1 MAGCLARYN
10 AGAILT
16 PAILDKF
23 MKAPDLTRVRN
34 IGIAAHVDAGKTTL
48 TERALYYA
56 GVSHKIGEVHE
67 GAAHMDYLA
76 EEQAHGITIMSALTR
91 LPWQDHII
99 QLIDTPGH
107 VDFTVEVERSMR
119 VLDGCIIV
127 LDGVRGVEPQTETV
141 WRQRTRFQLPTL
153 FFINKMDRP
162 GADFERALETIRTRL
177 GGEPVAVTVPLPQQG
192 GVVHLIDKTL
202 LTFGGD
208 KGERVETTPCPDAVW
223 EALRPL
229 RESLL
234 LTVAEMD
241 DVLAEQVL
249 SEQEPTA
256 AAVWAALRQATLH
269 GKAYPCF
276 SGSALRNQGV
286 QPLMDAVVKLLPAPT
301 ERPPAIAQRL
311 DGGEEPIVMDAN
323 GPLVAVAFKV
333 QLWEGRR
340 HVFVRLYRGVL
351 KSGDKVAIPGPGGK
365 VEEERVARLFDVDAN
380 HKTRIEQAFAGE
392 IVLLAGLRHATTGD
406 TLCAPEHPLL
416 LERIEAREPVLG
428 LAIEP
433 VSSEDEERL
442 LEALDKLQQE
452 DPTLRLEEDK
462 ETGQRILRGMGELH
476 LQIACERLQREF
488 NQSVRV
494 GKPSV
499 VVRETIAQSASAEAL
514 FQRVFEQDGKT
525 LELKARARVTASPL
539 PRGAGVTVT
548 AQPTVLPPGA
558 ALTPVQAEAIAAG
571 AQDGALSGPTEG
583 APLQDLDVR
592 VDEVELFGAASNA
605 QALRVAVA
613 EAVRRAIVQA
623 GEVVLRPIMFT
634 EVIAPEEDIG
644 AVLGDLQARHAM
656 IHATTT
662 LSGVTAI
669 TCDCALDRLLGY
681 ITELRSLTR
690 GRGQFTMRFER
701 FDVA

>member
-1 MAGCLARYN
+1 
-10 AGAILT
+10 
-16 PAILDKF
+16 

-48 TERALYYA
+48 TERVLYYA

-76 EEQAHGITIMSALTR
+76 EEQSHGITIMSALTR
-91 LPWQDHII
+91 LPWRDHVI

-107 VDFTVEVERSMR
+107 VDFTIEVERSMR
-119 VLDGCIIV
+119 VLDGCVIV

-141 WRQRTRFQLPTL
+141 WRQRTRFQLPAL

-162 GADFERALETIRTRL
+162 GADFEHALATIRDRL
-177 GGEPVAVTVPLPQQG
+177 DGEPAPVTVPLPERSA
-192 GVVHLIDKTL
+192 VVHLIDKTL

-208 KGERVETTPCPDAVW
+208 KGERVEVEPCPEAIW
-223 EALRPL
+223 ESVRPL
-229 RESLL
+229 REGLL

-241 DVLAEQVL
+241 DDLAEQVL
-249 SEQEPTA
+249 SEQEPAA
-256 AAVWAALRQATLH
+256 AAVWAALRKATLR
-269 GKAYPCF
+269 GKAHPCF
-276 SGSALRNQGV
+276 GGSALRNQGV
-286 QPLMDAVVKLLPAPT
+286 QPVMDAVVKLLPAPT
-301 ERPPAIAQRL
+301 ERPPAVAQRL
-311 DGGEEPIVMDAN
+311 DGGEEEVAMDAN
-323 GPLVAVAFKV
+323 GPLAALAFKV
-333 QLWEGRR
+333 QMWEGRR

-351 KSGDKVAIPGPGGK
+351 KPGDKVAIPGPGGK
-365 VEEERVARLFDVDAN
+365 VEEERAARLFDVDAN
-380 HKTRIEQAFAGE
+380 HKARIEQAFAGE
-392 IVLLAGLRHATTGD
+392 IVLLAGLRRATTGD

-433 VSSEDEERL
+433 VSTEDEERL

-499 VVRETIAQSASAEAL
+499 VIRETIAQTASAEAL
-514 FQRVFEQDGKT
+514 FQRTFEQDNKT
-525 LELKARARVTASPL
+525 LELKARVRVTVEPL
-539 PRGAGVTVT
+539 PRGAGVTVA
-548 AQPTVLPPGA
+548 AQPSVLPPGA
-558 ALTPVQAEAIAAG
+558 TLTPVQAEAVAAG
-571 AQDGALSGPTEG
+571 AQDGVSSGPTEG
-583 APLQDLDVR
+583 APLQDLAAR

-605 QALRVAVA
+605 QALRVATA
-613 EAVRRAIVQA
+613 EALRRAIVQA

-634 EVIAPEEDIG
+634 EVVVPEEDVG
-644 AVLGDLQARHAM
+644 AVLGDLQSRHAI
-656 IHATTT
+656 IHGAST
-662 LSGVTAI
+662 LGGITSI
-669 TCDCALDRLLGY
+669 TCDCPLDRLLGY
-681 ITELRSLTR
+681 ITALRSLTR